1 MSNIHPTQS
10 IYEELL
16 ELKIIENQIDFSI
29 MCGRTPA
36 WFSCIKA
43 RKLPLTADAALTLA
57 FKLRRKA
64 QKTICPNTHV
74 RLMKISDRLLEEAEA
89 QVMKKTELLDK
100 WRDENESI

>member
-1 MSNIHPTQS
+1 MSNIHPTQN

-16 ELKIIENQIDFSI
+16 ELKVIQNQIDFSI

-43 RKLPLTADAALTLA
+43 RKLPLTSDAALTLA

-64 QKTICPNTHV
+64 NTTICPNQHN
-74 RLMKISDRLLEEAEA
+74 RLMSISDRLLEQAEE
-89 QVMKKTELLDK
+89 QVMRKTEMLDN
-100 WRDENESI
+100 WRD